1 MHNNNSRFA
10 SLVDDTSSSHKSVFG
25 KNKSRNNNKET
36 RTTNKE
42 TRTTNEETRT
52 TNVETRTTNVETR
65 TTNVETR
72 NNEKKEDIKPDIKI
86 KTSSSNFFKN
96 DRPSFQRDNYRSHYG
111 SNKEYIEMIK
121 KQEQIK
127 KAEEEKRKEEE
138 KLVALSIDSFPEL
151 SKVTIKPVQVIIDN
165 TTNFLE
171 KIKTCAK
178 NNDIQVNHIVKPGWR
193 EMRLDTNTNKFIIES
208 GIIETM
214 VTKKTIETRQ
224 KYLAYKVFDKLVYL
238 HEKRTSEYIKNWG
251 EDEWERT
258 FLFPNY
264 DYHYF
269 DKLDEIYE
277 KNNPNLEEEY
287 EQFSEQEEVN
297 Y

>member
-25 KNKSRNNNKET
+25 KNKSRNNNK
-36 RTTNKE
+36 
-42 TRTTNEETRT
+42 
-52 TNVETRTTNVETR
+52 ETR

-111 SNKEYIEMIK
+111 SNKEYIE

-165 TTNFLE
+165 TNNFLE

-178 NNDIQVNHIVKPGWR
+178 NNDIQVKHIVKPGWR
-193 EMRLDTNTNKFIIES
+193 EMRLDTNTNKFIIET

-224 KYLAYKVFDKLVYL
+224 KDLAYKVFDKLVYL